1 MTKAEFF
8 DRDSSCYFFEDKI
21 EIGEYCRTYWQED
34 VEHILR
40 VAEEVCRKE
49 FLFDLK
55 WDMERTY
62 EPVIFEQEIQ
72 WDYMPGDDPEFIF
85 QFNRHRFFICL
96 GQAYAITGDE
106 KYAKVF
112 TELLMDWIQ
121 KVPLTKESQK
131 TTWRTI
137 EAGLRG
143 EFWTKAF
150 YYFRESSF
158 LTDEVVDAFYQCM
171 MVHAE
176 YLVEYH
182 SIMRRMSNWSIL
194 EDHGLFMIALMLPQ
208 SEKTREY
215 AKIALEH
222 LEVEARLQI
231 LPDGMQWEQ
240 SPMYHNEVYHCFL
253 DVLILA
259 SRNGVVVPSAIRD
272 RTYKMAF
279 ANVAWKKPNGHQF
292 INGDSDDTD
301 VRDYISIG
309 AWVFSDPVLK
319 KAGLKRLDFESV
331 WDLGMK
337 AAREYEQM
345 ETAPIPFLSLAL
357 SDSGNYYLRTDWGEE
372 ANLLHFHCGT
382 LGAGHG
388 HSDKLHVDLVI
399 HGEDVLM
406 DSGRFNYVAGPNR
419 YEFKDPMAHNTITVD
434 GKLFTICKDSWECSK
449 LSAAVNQKH
458 CFTEQYEFVQ
468 GGHLGYMDLENG
480 VFVNRKVIYIKPDVY
495 LLVDELYSGGEHS
508 YCQYFH
514 FNNEGEVEL
523 FAEEQ
528 KAVYRGKKAKAD
540 LYFITPGVEMEKKR
554 TRVSRNYNQAED
566 QTTITVQKKQKG
578 FTSLITVIFGQ
589 GAEGEETCKVEKI
602 RVRSEFKDVIHPDS
616 WAEAVKISVHGK
628 EYVVIVCHQEVNTP
642 TDQTEAD
649 GCLGFGQVL
658 VFDKELEKQVGTVLL
673 W

>member
-8 DRDSSCYFFEDKI
+8 DRDVSCYFFDDI
-21 EIGEYCRTYWQED
+21 ERIGEYCKTYWPED

-62 EPVIFEQEIQ
+62 EPVVFEKEIQ

-96 GQAYAITGDE
+96 GQAYAITKDE

-112 TELLMDWIQ
+112 TEMLMDWIK
-121 KVPLTKESQK
+121 KVPLTEESKK

-150 YYFRESSF
+150 AYFRDSAY

-171 MVHAE
+171 ITHAE
-176 YLVEYH
+176 YLIEYH
-182 SIMRRMSNWSIL
+182 SVMRRMSNWSVL
-194 EDHGLFMIALMLPQ
+194 EDHGLFEIALMLPQ
-208 SEKTREY
+208 SERTKEY
-215 AKIALEH
+215 ARIALEH
-222 LEVEARLQI
+222 LEIEARLQI
-231 LPDGMQWEQ
+231 LPDGVQWEQ

-259 SRNGVVVPSAIRD
+259 SRNRIAVPKTITERVH
-272 RTYKMAF
+272 RMAY
-279 ANVAWKKPNGHQF
+279 ANAAWKKPNGHQF
-292 INGDSDDTD
+292 LNGDSDDTD
-301 VRDYISIG
+301 IRDYISIG
-309 AWVFSDPVLK
+309 AWVFSDPTLK
-319 KAGLKRLDFESV
+319 TAGFQRLDFESV
-331 WDLGMK
+331 WDLGIE
-337 AAREYEQM
+337 AAMQYEQM
-345 ETAPIPFLSLAL
+345 QATELKFTSVAL
-357 SDSGNYYLRTDWGEE
+357 TESGNYYLRTDWGE
-372 ANLLHFHCGT
+372 NGNVLHFHCGT

-399 HGEDVLM
+399 CGEDVLM

-449 LSAAVNQKH
+449 LSAPVNQKH
-458 CFTEQYEFVQ
+458 CFTEAYEFVQ

-480 VFVNRKVIYIKPDVY
+480 VFVNRKVIFIKPNIY
-495 LLVDELYSGGEHS
+495 LFVDELYSGGEHA

-514 FNNEGEVEL
+514 FNNEGNVEI
-523 FAEEQ
+523 FEKE
-528 KAVYRGKKAKAD
+528 KRVVYQGKKAKAD
-540 LYFITPGVEMEKKR
+540 LYFITPEVEIGTKK
-554 TRVSRNYNQAED
+554 TRISRNYNQAEE
-566 QTTITVQKKQKG
+566 QTTVTVQKTKKG
-578 FTSLITVIFGQ
+578 FTSLITVVFGQ
-589 GAEGEETCKVEKI
+589 EAGGVKECKAEKI
-602 RVRSEFKDVIHPDS
+602 SVRSEFKDVIHPDT
-616 WAEAVKISVHGK
+616 WAEAVKIEANGK

-649 GCLGFGQVL
+649 GCMGFGQVL
-658 VFDKELEKQVGTVLL
+658 VFDKEKERQVGTVLL